1 MVIQIRHK
9 LEIYKLFIFTK
20 IKNDIGET
28 ETGCQILWFLIF
40 EEAVFTVSL
49 SIISVSRNIGHIFPT
64 NLRS

>member
-40 EEAVFTVSL
+40 EEAEHHE
-49 SIISVSRNIGHIFPT
+49 ISHAGRD
-64 NLRS
+64 